1 MTANVYRLFSYSYI
15 KWSKISKFTNSEEN
29 TFLSERFYLKKAS
42 CLKQNTF
49 MLTSSSSITRRLETR
64 HYAILWPKNSTKKK
78 PKVFTIEKNESRV
91 HLQVDR
97 DNNKNTDVTFEQSVT
112 VKNITI

>member
-1 MTANVYRLFSYSYI
+1 MV
-15 KWSKISKFTNSEEN
+15 KKSKFTNSEEN

-42 CLKQNTF
+42 CVKQNTF

-78 PKVFTIEKNESRV
+78 PKVFTIEKNE
-91 HLQVDR
+91 LIQVDR

>member
-1 MTANVYRLFSYSYI
+1 MP
-15 KWSKISKFTNSEEN
+15 
-29 TFLSERFYLKKAS
+29 S
-42 CLKQNTF
+42 CGQRTVQ
-49 MLTSSSSITRRLETR
+49 R
-64 HYAILWPKNSTKKK
+64 KN
-78 PKVFTIEKNESRV
+78 PVFTIEKNESRV